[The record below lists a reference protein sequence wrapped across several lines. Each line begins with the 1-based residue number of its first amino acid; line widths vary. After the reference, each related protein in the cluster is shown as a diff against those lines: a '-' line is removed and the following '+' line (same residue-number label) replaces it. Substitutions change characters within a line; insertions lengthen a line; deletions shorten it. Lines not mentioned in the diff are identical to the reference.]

1 MSVREKRA
9 AGIYLPDSAWKRM
22 SDRERASHVRRAIGQ
37 IQQHGRAAPFMMPVK
52 KASPSKAQ
60 GLKRVGTATM
70 RSGKQTAVYLRPAP
84 RKLGK
89 FKKTGVKGKN
99 LSETHYKNMLRSG
112 ARGRPASRRFGSA
125 GGTTMV
131 GHDFAGTLVVLETA
145 SEADVVMSISVNPV
159 DLGFPAL
166 TIESQLHQQYEFQ
179 DFAVHFVRSGTAF
192 LTGDMLGWYD
202 RDPDEI
208 LPQGIE
214 GIQVGYYKNGTT
226 AAFKDGHVFHM
237 PRFPDLPLLFTRDIS
252 SDERLV
258 NQCVFNLQVVT
269 PPSVFNGGE
278 AEQVELPV
286 EFWVSYRC
294 RFSVK
299 DITFNPRDNFPNNHV
314 WNNAQSG
321 AVTLDGNV
329 TGGVFCMA
337 NSSTGVINDNVN
349 WFPNLNDY
357 GPLACVGLP
366 GMFWGYKNTFGSG
379 VIGMLAGYGFN
390 KARRFDILWSSLKT
404 SKLTALGVDP
414 GFPALYINC
423 TIDSSYGRVAPYTAS
438 ADAGT
443 YNTQQTHLWHVVV
456 NNPGQIQ
463 TPDWSSNDRI
473 WFIDHDGTVALLPYD
488 ATREQLWEAS
498 FIFNGTGTATVAVTA
513 ETQYLDVSLVE
524 YEGFGLISPAI
535 TPGPATLEGIVKDKF
550 QKMDNKE
557 RCEYKGEWQRYLSH
571 VRELRKPKPKP
582 LPDYLQTVRGMGLE
596 SEIKETKEQLAMAL
610 PDARARPTAPSPV
623 ESKVDSRGRQVPAP
637 NGTVVDIEDLQPG
650 AAVAV
655 PADKVDGKWVA
666 VKTPKKASNKSTS

>member
-112 ARGRPASRRFGSA
+112 ARGRPASRRFASA

-131 GHDFAGTLVVLETA
+131 GHDFAGTLVVLQTA
-145 SEADVVMSISVNPV
+145 SEADVVMSMSINPV

-208 LPQGIE
+208 LPPGIE
-214 GIQVGYYKNGTT
+214 GIQVGYFKDGTT

-294 RFSVK
+294 KFSVK
-299 DITFNPRDNFPNNHV
+299 DITFNPRDGFPNNHV
-314 WNNAQSG
+314 WNNAESG
-321 AVTLDGNV
+321 AITLEGRPN
-329 TGGVFCMA
+329 GGVFCMA
-337 NSSTGVINDNVN
+337 CDNASVPNSNVN
-349 WFPNLNDY
+349 WYPNLNDY
-357 GPLACVGLP
+357 GPAGCVGLP
-366 GMFWGYKNTFGSG
+366 GMFWGYKVSAGSG

-390 KARRFDILWSSLKT
+390 KQQRLDILWTSLKT
-404 SKLTALGVDP
+404 SKITSLGVDP
-414 GFPALYINC
+414 TSSFTNC
-423 TIDSSYGRVAPYTAS
+423 TVDYSAGRVAPYTPSAS
-438 ADAGT
+438 AGP
-443 YNTQQTHLWHVVV
+443 YNTQQTHLWHVTV

-463 TPDWSSNDRI
+463 TPTWSSADRV
-473 WFIDHDGTVALLPYD
+473 WFIDHDGSVGLMPYD
-488 ATREQLWEAS
+488 ATRETLWEAS
-498 FIFNGTGTATVAVTA
+498 FVFNDTGTATVGVTV
-513 ETQYLDVSLVE
+513 ETQYLDVSLVQ
-524 YEGFGLISPAI
+524 YEGFGLLSPAI
-535 TPGPATLEGIVKDKF
+535 TPGAATVEGLVKAKF
-550 QKMDNKE
+550 ESMDNKE

-582 LPDYLQTVRGMGLE
+582 LPDYLQTVQGMGLE
-596 SEIKETKEQLAMAL
+596 PGVQEQPGSAL
-610 PDARARPTAPSPV
+610 PDASSRLRAPSPV
-623 ESKVDSRGRQVPAP
+623 ESKVDANGKQVPAP

-650 AAVAV
+650 SV
-655 PADKVDGKWVA
+655 PVVPHKTDGKWVA